1 MKKVEV
7 LPRAS
12 GGRKNDPTTMVHASG
27 PRSGAKPPTKLPE
40 KND

>member
-12 GGRKNDPTTMVHASG
+12 GGRKNDPTTMTHASG
-27 PRSGAKPPTKLPE
+27 SRSNAKPPTKPPE
-40 KND
+40 R